1 MKDCIIQSILD
12 EDLYKMTMQQAVIK
26 LYPRSKVKYEFI
38 NRGNTEFPEG
48 FDVKLREEV
57 RYMELLNL
65 KEEEANFLTEK
76 CGDFLDIRLYS

>member
-48 FDVKLREEV
+48 FDV
-57 RYMELLNL
+57 N
-65 KEEEANFLTEK
+65 
-76 CGDFLDIRLYS
+76 